1 MEEIVKGIK
10 WSFDVKDGEAML
22 TRVPCNAS
30 GDIEIPAKLGGAK
43 VSCVRHGA
51 FEGCSKLK
59 SVTIPDGLTELVE
72 GFSMSSIEMS
82 NRLFMDCCCLC
93 AINVSE
99 KNPAYKSVNGLLLT
113 KGGEKVLAVP
123 YGLMN
128 VEIPCGVTKIGTSA
142 FEGCSKLTSVTIPD
156 GVLEIEWDAFNGC
169 KALES
174 VVIPDATKIIRSDA
188 FAGCSSLK
196 RIIIPAGVKKI
207 EERAFA
213 MCSGLC
219 EFEVDKRNKKFKSVD
234 GFLLEKDAEIH
245 DDYSGKRR
253 AGYTTL
259 VSAPGGLK
267 SATVPDCVT
276 HIDFY
281 AFYGCSKLK
290 NVIIPASVTCIDFK
304 AFYGCTALVDM
315 TIPDSVTE
323 LGGGAFRE
331 CRKLKNLTI
340 PASIKKIGTSP
351 FSRSKIENVTFL
363 PGVKSI
369 YKDMFYN
376 CCIKSLTLPD
386 SLASIGPRAFYAS
399 SGLESVTIPR
409 KVSKIGDYAFFSS
422 DLKTVTMPARLKSKG
437 VGRDAF
443 PKDVKIKYVK

>member
-1 MEEIVKGIK
+1 MEEVVKGIK
-10 WSFDVKDGEAML
+10 WSFDVEDGDAML
-22 TRVPCNAS
+22 TSVPDDVS

-51 FEGCSKLK
+51 FRGCSELK
-59 SVTIPDGLTELVE
+59 SVTIPEGLIELVE
-72 GFSMSSIEMS
+72 GFGLSSQTLDAS
-82 NRLFMDCCCLC
+82 LFRDCCCLC
-93 AINVSE
+93 AINVSK
-99 KNPAYKSVNGLLLT
+99 KNPAYISVNGLLMT

-123 YGLMN
+123 CGLTD
-128 VEIPCGVTKIGTSA
+128 VVIPRGPTKIGMGA
-142 FEGCSKLTSVTIPD
+142 FAGCTKLTAVTIPD
-156 GVLEIEWDAFNGC
+156 GVLEIEWNAFEGC

-174 VVIPDATKIIRSDA
+174 VVIPDTTKTIRSDA

-207 EERAFA
+207 EEKAFA
-213 MCSGLC
+213 KCSGLC
-219 EFEVDKRNKKFKSVD
+219 EFEVDKRNKKYKSVD
-234 GFLLEKDAEIH
+234 GFLLEKDAEIR
-245 DDYSGKRR
+245 DCSGKRR

-259 VSAPGGLK
+259 VAAPGGLK

-276 HIDFY
+276 HVDFY
-281 AFYGCSKLK
+281 AFYGCCKLK
-290 NVIIPASVTCIDFK
+290 NVTIPASVTCIDFQ

-323 LGGGAFRE
+323 LGDGAFRE
-331 CRKLKNLTI
+331 CCRLKNVTI
-340 PASIKKIGTSP
+340 PASLKKVGTSP

-369 YKDMFYN
+369 YKSMFFN
-376 CCIKSLTLPD
+376 CYIKNLTLPD
-386 SLASIGPRAFYAS
+386 SITRIGRSAFKEC

-409 KVSKIGDYAFFSS
+409 KVSKIEDYAFFRS

-443 PKDVKIKYVK
+443 PKGVKIKYVK